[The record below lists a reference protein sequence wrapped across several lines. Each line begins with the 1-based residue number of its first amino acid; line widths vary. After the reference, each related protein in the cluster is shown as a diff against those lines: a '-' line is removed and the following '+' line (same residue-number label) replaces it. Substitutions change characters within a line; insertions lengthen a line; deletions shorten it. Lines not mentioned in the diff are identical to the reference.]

1 MRGSSGPDSA
11 LRASRSVVL
20 GLAAL
25 CLLFAGVFPPFAN
38 PNELSRFQTVVS
50 AVDRG
55 TFTIDEAIQTL
66 GDHEDKAISD
76 GHAYSNKAPG
86 LALAAI
92 PVYAALRLAMPPP
105 EAGTGDA
112 IFRLL
117 RLLTV
122 SAVCLLGL
130 ARFARRLASGPNEAA
145 AALVACAAAFG
156 TGYLFFARSFF
167 SHAWSAALL
176 FLSWELLR
184 DAASARTPRG
194 EAARR
199 VAAGLLAGWAV
210 ISEYNVLPVA
220 ALLGL
225 RAAADRRFRSVVPF
239 AAGAALALAA
249 LGAYDSVC
257 FGSPWVLSSAR
268 EAYPAYS
275 RLAERGFF
283 GIGPP
288 DPAVAAAYLLHPARG
303 VLLFSP
309 FLLWTLPGLLLW
321 WRSGKQRADCALAAG
336 ATALYFV
343 AMAGYPNWH
352 GGWSLGSRY
361 LLPVL
366 FFASLPIAHALT
378 TPLSRG
384 LFAAAVAF
392 SVAGHFLLTAS
403 WPYFPDDVQWPVAT
417 GSLWFLE
424 RGWIAPSV
432 VSGAGGSAATI
443 TLLLAAGAC
452 AVPLVLALRAA
463 GPMSPRPAV
472 AAVLGLAPLVVLLLR
487 PPHLAYGARLWRAAI
502 YGAYSGE
509 DPGREELR
517 RVVSSA
523 ASPEER
529 RQARGAWAVYGPR

>member
-1 MRGSSGPDSA
+1 MRRSPGPDSA
-11 LRASRSVVL
+11 LRASRSVL
-20 GLAAL
+20 FGFAAL

-50 AVDRG
+50 AVERG
-55 TFTIDEAIQTL
+55 TFSIDAAIRTL
-66 GDHEDKAISD
+66 GDHEDKAISN
-76 GHAYSNKAPG
+76 GRAYSNKAPG

-105 EAGTGDA
+105 ESGTSDA
-112 IFRLL
+112 IFRML

-122 SAVCLLGL
+122 SAVCLLAL
-130 ARFARRLASGPNEAA
+130 ARLARRLASGPNGGAA
-145 AALVACAAAFG
+145 PLVVCAAAFG

-167 SHAWSAALL
+167 SHAWTAALL

-184 DAASARTPRG
+184 DAAAARTPRA
-194 EAARR
+194 EALRR
-199 VAAGLLAGWAV
+199 AAAGLLAGWAA

-220 ALLGL
+220 ALIGL
-225 RAAADRRFRSVVPF
+225 RAAADRRLRSFVPF
-239 AAGAALALAA
+239 AVGAVLAFAV
-249 LGAYDSVC
+249 LGAYDAAC

-275 RLAERGFF
+275 RLAERGLF
-283 GIGPP
+283 GIGLP

-309 FLLWTLPGLLLW
+309 FFVWTVPGLVLW
-321 WRSGKQRADCALAAG
+321 WRSGRERADCVLAAT
-336 ATALYFV
+336 ATVLYFV

-366 FFASLPIAHALT
+366 FFAAVPVVHALN

-403 WPYFPDDVQWPVAT
+403 WPYFPDDVRWPVAT
-417 GSLWFLE
+417 GSRWFLE
-424 RGWIAPSV
+424 RGWIAPAFFP
-432 VSGAGGSAATI
+432 GAGAIA
-443 TLLLAAGAC
+443 LLLAAAAC
-452 AVPLVLALRAA
+452 TVPMALALRAA
-463 GPMSPRPAV
+463 RPMVPRAPV
-472 AAVLGLAPLVVLLLR
+472 AAILGLAPLAMLLAR
-487 PPHLAYGARLWRAAI
+487 PPELPYGARLWRAAI

-509 DPGREELR
+509 DAGREELR
-517 RVVSSA
+517 RVAMSA
-523 ASPEER
+523 SSPEER
-529 RQARGAWAVYGPR
+529 RMAQGAWAVYGPR